1 MKKLLLFL
9 IILTTFVSCSTNNEE
24 ALRIEYTSSSEE
36 AKALFKEFQI
46 NWEQRNWNPERQ
58 EALMDSILKLDSNFY
73 AAKLRD
79 NFGTNTETREHLLDA
94 YSNRT
99 KLSDLEKR
107 LIEAEYERRING
119 NRTKE
124 DKIIDDLIID
134 YPNYYQLRI
143 YSGGIKNALQNIK
156 GSQKRW
162 QEALVV
168 NPKSFEAHYS
178 LAFLHFPTG
187 NDFNMLAVNERDL
200 NIAKDFLNKGSK
212 MYPESSRWSRFLGN
226 VYRAE
231 GDFEKAEN
239 EYQKSLDIIAEKE
252 AGPES
257 NSYAN
262 SLLMMGHVN
271 TFTGNYDKAR
281 DYYDQG
287 IAISNNFWKYNMT
300 ELKAHT
306 YMYQKNFADAIY
318 LLSELQKTV
327 DEMDEE
333 EQTKNDYKFFAEF
346 NKFLAFGHS
355 QKQEETLISLEKMDQ
370 LRSANTKIRLEN
382 AFNDEQKG
390 RILIGTNK
398 NKTQMQIWYNIL
410 FGNYDEARNLLSEFE
425 TISKNQLSYNPNSMN
440 EFHKLLGY
448 LNLMEG
454 EPLESIKS
462 YSNLSNEVMTNDSY
476 HSYFL
481 ALAKRGVGEVEES
494 NQILSLLAN
503 DNFATWQN
511 AIVKNLAKAQIEV
524 NL

>member
-9 IILTTFVSCSTNNEE
+9 ITITTFISCSSNENE

-36 AKALFKEFQI
+36 AKALFKEFQT
-46 NWEQRNWNPERQ
+46 NWEQRNWNPDLQ
-58 EALMDSILKLDSNFY
+58 EALMDSILKLDPNFY
-73 AAKLRD
+73 AAKLRN
-79 NFGTNTETREHLLDA
+79 NFGTASETREHLLDA
-94 YSNRT
+94 YNNRT
-99 KLSDLEKR
+99 KLTDIEKR

-124 DKIIDDLIID
+124 DKLVDDLVAD

-156 GSQKRW
+156 GSKKRW
-162 QEALVV
+162 EEALEV
-168 NPKSFEAHYS
+168 NPQSFEAHVN

-187 NDFNMLAVNERDL
+187 NNFNMLAVDERDL
-200 NIAKDFLNKGSK
+200 EVAKDYLNRGSK
-212 MYPESSRWSRFLGN
+212 IYPESSRWSRFLGN

-239 EYQKSLDIIAEKE
+239 EYQKSLDIIADFE
-252 AGPES
+252 AGAES

-271 TFTGNYDKAR
+271 TFTGKYNKAR

-306 YMYQKNFADAIY
+306 YMYQKNFGDAI
-318 LLSELQKTV
+318 LTLSQLQNTV

-333 EQTKNDYKFFAEF
+333 EQTKNNYKFFAEF

-355 QKQEETLISLEKMDQ
+355 QKQEETLISLDKMDQ
-370 LRSANTKIRLEN
+370 LRSLNTEISLKN
-382 AFNDEQKG
+382 AFNDEQKE
-390 RILIGTNK
+390 RIMIRTNK
-398 NKTQMQIWYNIL
+398 NKTQMLIWYNIL
-410 FGNYDEARNLLSEFE
+410 FGNYEDARALLLDFK
-425 TISKNQLSYNPNSMN
+425 TISEKQLSYNPNSMN
-440 EFHKLLGY
+440 DFHKLSGY

-454 EPLESIKS
+454 DPAESISS

-481 ALAKRGVGEVEES
+481 ALAKRGVGETDES
-494 NQILSLLAN
+494 NRILSLLAN

>member
-1 MKKLLLFL
+1 MKKISLFL
-9 IILTTFVSCSTNNEE
+9 IILTTIVSCSTNNEE

-79 NFGTNTETREHLLDA
+79 NFGTNAETREHLLDA

-99 KLSDLEKR
+99 KLSDIEKR

-124 DKIIDDLIID
+124 DKIVDDLIID

-333 EQTKNDYKFFAEF
+333 EQTKNDYNFFAEF

-382 AFNDEQKG
+382 AFNDEQKE